1 MLRGSLT
8 PTLKPDPDN
17 AGVGNHKLSFVSS
30 HIDMK
35 QNSYIHQSFASIS
48 SHLFSVV
55 GLFVVLLCWE
65 LLVPIFNI
73 PAWILPTPS
82 MILIRMI
89 QDASLLLNN
98 TFVTCIEAGIG
109 LIIAIVLSTTIAILL
124 YTSKPLRLIFYPLL
138 VGSQTI
144 PIITVAPL
152 FVLWFGYDL
161 LPKIVIVILMCF
173 FPICLSFL
181 SGLLL
186 VDPAKIELMKIL
198 SATPTQTL
206 KHCAIPSALPSFFSG
221 LKISAT
227 YCITAAVI
235 GEWLGA
241 KAGLGELMRRS
252 MHSYSVDLTFAAI
265 IIVSLLSICLLW
277 LIQRIERKIL
287 FWKEGS

>member
-1 MLRGSLT
+1 
-8 PTLKPDPDN
+8 
-17 AGVGNHKLSFVSS
+17 
-30 HIDMK
+30 MK
-35 QNSYIHQSFASIS
+35 QKSNTNQPLASIS
-48 SHLFSVV
+48 THLFSVI
-55 GLFVVLLCWE
+55 GLIGILASWE
-65 LLVPIFNI
+65 FLVPIFSI

-82 MILIRMI
+82 IIVTRMI
-89 QDASLLLNN
+89 QDSQLLMHN
-98 TFVTCIEAGIG
+98 TIITCIEASIG
-109 LIIAIVLSTTIAILL
+109 LGIAIVLSTFIALLL
-124 YTSKPLRLIFYPLL
+124 YASKSLRLIFYPLL
-138 VGSQTI
+138 IGSQTI

-173 FPICLSFL
+173 FPLCLSFL

-186 VDPAKIELMKIL
+186 VDPAKIELMKTL
-198 SATPTQTL
+198 SATRTQML
-206 KHCAIPSALPSFFSG
+206 AHCAIPSALPSFFSG

-265 IIVSLLSICLLW
+265 IVVSFLSICLLW
-277 LIQRIERKIL
+277 LIQRIEQKTL
-287 FWKEGS
+287 FWKEGSS